1 MPELKNVFCRG
12 AFVVVL
18 MIAGFAGC
26 VTQTKVVAVREP
38 AAASTTITQEKFI
51 LPKVM
56 FLIDEKSLG
65 TIATAEVEA
74 MATSILRQKGGQVVD
89 QDMVRANLKKDQQM
103 LKSVGDN
110 RGAAALG
117 VQYGADVIIVGEA
130 VAKPS
135 ARRIAESNL
144 RTYEAVVTLR
154 AIRTDNSE
162 TIASGSDVASIVAL
176 EDVSGSSKALKSAAA
191 KALDSLLPVMIK
203 EWRNVAKATDKG
215 NSSAVSM
222 TVGGVDQAWKL
233 KAIREKLRGI
243 PDLKNVVQKSYT
255 MGVALFDLESS
266 LPAEELAEKLVLEPP
281 QGLKFQI
288 LDVSRA
294 KIELRTVAAPAQ

>member
-1 MPELKNVFCRG
+1 MSESRSVSCRSVF
-12 AFVVVL
+12 AVLL
-18 MIAGFAGC
+18 MIAGFTGC
-26 VTQTKVVAVREP
+26 VTQTKIVTIRTPETAATAVKD
-38 AAASTTITQEKFI
+38 EKFI
-51 LPKVM
+51 MPKVM

-65 TIATAEVEA
+65 TIATSEVEA
-74 MATSILRQKGGQVVD
+74 QATVLIRQKGGQIVD
-89 QDMVRANLKKDQQM
+89 QDMVRSNLKKDQQM

-154 AIRTDNSE
+154 AIRADNSE
-162 TIASGSDVASIVAL
+162 TIASGSDTASIVAL
-176 EDVSGSSKALKSAAA
+176 EDVSGSSKALKAAA
-191 KALDSLLPVMIK
+191 TKALDLLVPVMVK
-203 EWRNVAKATDKG
+203 EWQTVAK
-215 NSSAVSM
+215 SAGEGKFSEINM

-233 KAIREKLRGI
+233 KAIREKLRAMPI
-243 PDLKNVVQKSYT
+243 LRNVVQKSYT
-255 MGVALFDLESS
+255 MGVAIFDLESS
-266 LPAEELAEKLVLEPP
+266 IPSEELSEKLVVEPP
-281 QGLKFQI
+281 EGIKFQM

-294 KIELRTVAAPAQ
+294 KIQMRAAVVPQQ

>member
-1 MPELKNVFCRG
+1 MLHSIEIRKG
-12 AFVVVL
+12 FVVIIGRISKAVSVVL
-18 MIAGFAGC
+18 LLAMASFARAD
-26 VTQTKVVAVREP
+26 KAM
-38 AAASTTITQEKFI
+38 

-65 TIATAEVEA
+65 TIATSEVEA
-74 MATSILRQKGGQVVD
+74 QATSMLKAIGVQIID

-103 LKSVGDN
+103 LKAVGDN
-110 RGAAALG
+110 RGAAALA

-154 AIRTDNSE
+154 AVRVDNSE
-162 TIASGSDVASIVAL
+162 TIASGSDTAAIIAL
-176 EDVSGSSKALKSAAA
+176 EDVSGSSKALKAAST
-191 KALDSLLPVMIK
+191 KALDILVPAMIK
-203 EWRNVAKATDKG
+203 EWRNAAKPAGIAK
-215 NSSAVSM
+215 SSLINM

-233 KAIREKLRGI
+233 KAIREKLRGMSV
-243 PDLKNVVQKSYT
+243 LKDVVQKSYT
-255 MGVALFDLESS
+255 MGVAIFDIESS
-266 LPAEELAEKLVLEPP
+266 MPAEELSEKFVMEPP
-281 QGLKFQI
+281 DGLKFQI

-294 KIELRTVAAPAQ
+294 KIQLRAVLSAPQQ